1 MSDSIVSAAH
11 LRMMFDRLNALDDL
25 TMLEMALSHGYQ
37 GHEAVAIVKAY
48 RALLSE
54 VPPVPPT
61 HNQSVRCLG
70 IVGASSVPTALW
82 PYLLLAHCFR
92 IPVKIKLPASD
103 LQSLGLLKSI
113 FTCVSKPTDTF
124 LNYSFESTWEISTQA
139 GDVLLD
145 GGFWNDCD
153 RILVFGSD
161 AAVEVY
167 RSHFAEPGRVIG
179 FGHVESVL
187 LVDLASLQSDDR
199 WMDDLLAFGHVG
211 CLAPRLVVA
220 ADDASPASVAELMLG
235 KLKGLVVPDVQRA
248 VTLRN
253 VFHELRVNGDDAWL
267 SKDGM
272 WLISSSH
279 EYAMVASSGHLRIVP
294 KARVLG
300 TGCSIG
306 ALSKPAE
313 ACFVSNQLTE
323 FDTQS
328 TWICEWGKAQYP
340 SMLWQNGGVP
350 IITTVCRWPA

>member
-11 LRMMFDRLNALDDL
+11 VRTMFDRLNALDDL

-37 GHEAVAIVKAY
+37 NHEAVAIVKAY

-61 HNQSVRCLG
+61 HNQPVRCLG
-70 IVGASSVPTALW
+70 LVGASSVPTAIW
-82 PYLLLAHCFR
+82 PYLLLAHCFNT
-92 IPVKIKLPASD
+92 PVKIKLPASD
-103 LQSLGLLKSI
+103 VSSVYLLKDI
-113 FTCVSKPTDTF
+113 ITRVSETTDTL
-124 LNYSFESTWEISTQA
+124 LNHCSESSWEISIQA
-139 GDVLLD
+139 GDVLL
-145 GGFWNDCD
+145 GAGFWDDCD

-161 AAVEVY
+161 EAVELY
-167 RSHFAEPGRVIG
+167 RSHFAEPGRIIG

-199 WMDDLLAFGHVG
+199 WMDDLLSFGHVG

-220 ADDASPASVAELMLG
+220 ADDASPASVAETMLS
-235 KLKGLVVPDVQRA
+235 KLNGLVVPDVQRA

-272 WLISSSH
+272 WLTSSSR
-279 EYAMVASSGHLRIVP
+279 EFAIVGNPGHFRIVP
-294 KARVLG
+294 KANVLG
-300 TGCSIG
+300 NRCSLG

-313 ACFVSNQLTE
+313 ACFISDQLTE
-323 FDTQS
+323 LDAQE
-328 TWICEWGKAQYP
+328 TWICEWGRAQYP

-350 IITTVCRWPA
+350 ITTTVCRWPA

>member
-37 GHEAVAIVKAY
+37 DREAVAIVKAY

-61 HNQSVRCLG
+61 HNQPVRCLG
-70 IVGASSVPTALW
+70 IVGASSIPTALW

-103 LQSLGLLKSI
+103 LQSVCLLKGI
-113 FTCVSKPTDTF
+113 ITCVSKPTDTF

-145 GGFWNDCD
+145 GGFWDDCD
-153 RILVFGSD
+153 RVLVFGSD
-161 AAVEVY
+161 AAVEIY
-167 RSHFAEPGRVIG
+167 RRYFAEHGRVIG
-179 FGHVESVL
+179 FGHVDSVL
-187 LVDLASLQSDDR
+187 MVDVASLQSDDR

-220 ADDASPASVAELMLG
+220 ADDASPSSVAELMLN
-235 KLKGLVVPDVQRA
+235 KLHGLVVPDVQRA

-267 SKDGM
+267 SRDGM

-279 EYAMVASSGHLRIVP
+279 EFAMVANPGHLRIVP
-294 KARVLG
+294 KATILG
-300 TGCSIG
+300 NRCSIG
-306 ALSKPAE
+306 ALSKPAT
-313 ACFVSNQLTE
+313 ACFVSKKLSE
-323 FDTQS
+323 FDVEA
-328 TWICEWGKAQYP
+328 TWNCEWGRAQYP

-350 IITTVCRWPA
+350 IVTTLCR

>member
-11 LRMMFDRLNALDDL
+11 LRTMFDRLNALDDL

-37 GHEAVAIVKAY
+37 NHEAVSIVKAY

-61 HNQSVRCLG
+61 HNQPVRCLG
-70 IVGASSVPTALW
+70 IVGASSVPTAIW
-82 PYLLLAHCFR
+82 PYLLLAHCFN
-92 IPVKIKLPASD
+92 ISVKIKLPPSD
-103 LQSLGLLKSI
+103 LPSVYLLKDI
-113 FTCVSKPTDTF
+113 ITRVSETTDTL
-124 LNYSFESTWEISTQA
+124 LNHCSESSWEISIQA
-139 GDVLLD
+139 GDVLL
-145 GGFWNDCD
+145 GAGFWDDCD

-161 AAVEVY
+161 SAVDLY
-167 RSHFAEPGRVIG
+167 RSHFAEPGQIIG

-187 LVDLASLQSDDR
+187 LVDLASLQSDEG

-211 CLAPRLVVA
+211 CLATRLLVA
-220 ADDASPASVAELMLG
+220 ADDASPASVAELTLG
-235 KLKGLVVPDVQRA
+235 KLNGLVVPDVQRA

-272 WLISSSH
+272 WLTSSSRDF
-279 EYAMVASSGHLRIVP
+279 AMVSNPGHLRIVP
-294 KARVLG
+294 KATVLG
-300 TGCSIG
+300 SGCSIG
-306 ALSKPAE
+306 ALSKPAK

-323 FDTQS
+323 LDAQA
-328 TWICEWGKAQYP
+328 TWICEWGRAQYP

-350 IITTVCRWPA
+350 IITTVCR